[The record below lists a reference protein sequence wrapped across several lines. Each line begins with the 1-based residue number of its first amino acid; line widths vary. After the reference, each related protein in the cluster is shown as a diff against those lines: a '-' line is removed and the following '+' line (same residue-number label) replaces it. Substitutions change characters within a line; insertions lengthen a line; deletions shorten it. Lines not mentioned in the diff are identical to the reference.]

1 MQRASP
7 WAFSKVGAMLRR
19 MLTNAV
25 GCATVAE
32 IGELY
37 RQLKEATVDLL
48 QILILLVIAGIC
60 AAIAQWIVG
69 FSPGGF
75 VISIILG
82 VVGAYLGTSFASLL
96 AIPPLLPI
104 HVGTYRFDLVW
115 AVLGSLLL
123 PLLLYLIRYGRG
135 PRLSARR

>member
-1 MQRASP
+1 M
-7 WAFSKVGAMLRR
+7 
-19 MLTNAV
+19 
-25 GCATVAE
+25 
-32 IGELY
+32 
-37 RQLKEATVDLL
+37 DLL

-75 VISIILG
+75 IISIIVG
-82 VVGAYLGTSFASLL
+82 VVGAYLGTSFAGLL
-96 AIPPLLPI
+96 SIPALLPI
-104 HVGTYRFDLVW
+104 HVGIYSFDLVW

-123 PLLLYLIRYGRG
+123 LLLLYLIRYGSS